1 MIKNNVICLL
11 LTLIKMIGLAWCLLA
26 SFSALV
32 SADSQPQQ
40 YNTFHYA
47 NHPYIKYMGHHPGYA
62 QPAAP
67 APAPA
72 PTPAP
77 YGEEF
82 VIFYQIYLLKV
93 R

>member
-1 MIKNNVICLL
+1 
-11 LTLIKMIGLAWCLLA
+11 MIGLAWCLLA

-82 VIFYQIYLLKV
+82 SIFSSDLCITELCFYSIKLTCADSTHV
-93 R
+93 

>member
-1 MIKNNVICLL
+1 
-11 LTLIKMIGLAWCLLA
+11 MIGLAWCLLA

-67 APAPA
+67 APAP
-72 PTPAP
+72 TPAP
-77 YGEEF
+77 YGEKF
-82 VIFYQIYLLKV
+82 SIFSSDLCITELCFYSIKLTCADSTHV
-93 R
+93 

>member
-1 MIKNNVICLL
+1 
-11 LTLIKMIGLAWCLLA
+11 MIGLAWCLLA

-82 VIFYQIYLLKV
+82 VIFLSDLSINVLLRWSHKCQIYKS
-93 R
+93 